1 MGHFVKGR
9 DVNWS
14 KAGEGSILGQEA
26 GKERKTS
33 ERENGAGVRGISPP
47 LTSQ

>member
-1 MGHFVKGR
+1 MSHSVKGR

-14 KAGEGSILGQEA
+14 KAGEESILGQEV
-26 GKERKTS
+26 GKQVRTS
-33 ERENGAGVRGISPP
+33 ERENRAGVRGISPP